1 VNFVVGCTNQQQ
13 LLVLAVHLA
22 FFTNFAKHVHVGFWF
37 PRTESRAR
45 ACATGATLFTVRAI
59 VDAKFFFKVERLV
72 VALFVLVANYFVWAR
87 DNTAGTTRA

>member
-1 VNFVVGCTNQQQ
+1 M
-13 LLVLAVHLA
+13 
-22 FFTNFAKHVHVGFWF
+22 HVGFWF

-72 VALFVLVANYFVWAR
+72 VALFVLITNDFV
-87 DNTAGTTRA
+87 RA